1 MNYKKMTKAELVQL
15 LELRERPLLCANPQT
30 ISDFLSPYSC
40 EEQEHFLVLVLDSA
54 NHIKF
59 CKVITV
65 GIANRCLVHPREVF
79 KVAIEH
85 SGTSVVVAHN
95 HPSGNLEPS
104 EEDIDLTCRLK
115 KAGIILGIQILDH
128 IIFGN
133 GNYHSMSESGEMIF

>member
-1 MNYKKMTKAELVQL
+1 MTKAELVQL
-15 LELRERPLLCANPQT
+15 LELRERPLQCANPKT
-30 ISDFLSPYSC
+30 IADFLLPYSR
-40 EEQEHFLVLVLDSA
+40 EEQEHFIVLALDGA

-85 SGTSVVVAHN
+85 SAVSVVVAHN

-104 EEDIDLTCRLK
+104 TEDLELTERLK
-115 KAGIILGIQILDH
+115 RAGTILGIQVLDH

-133 GNYHSMSESGEMIF
+133 ENYHSMSEEGEMNF